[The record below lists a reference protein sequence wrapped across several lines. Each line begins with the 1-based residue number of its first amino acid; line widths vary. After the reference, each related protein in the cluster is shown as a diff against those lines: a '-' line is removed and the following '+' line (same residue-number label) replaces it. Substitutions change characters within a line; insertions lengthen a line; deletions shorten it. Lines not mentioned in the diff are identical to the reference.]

1 MSTREN
7 IRLIARV
14 SLLPY
19 AFKWDFFGKDDF
31 LKTVEAKVILIT
43 RYVQPNDTMT
53 VNKFQGQG

>member
-19 AFKWDFFGKDDF
+19 AFKWDVFGKDDF